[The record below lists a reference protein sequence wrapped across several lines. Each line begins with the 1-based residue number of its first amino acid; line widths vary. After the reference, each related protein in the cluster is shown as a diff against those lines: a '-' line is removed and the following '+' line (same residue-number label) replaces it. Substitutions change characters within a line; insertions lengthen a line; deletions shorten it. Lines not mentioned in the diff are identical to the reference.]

1 MASVITFPDWYQQYY
16 VQLSFLKLGDLK
28 LPREIQEAIR
38 QLSEYQKTVVL
49 RKNWGF
55 HREDL
60 GEHQEDLL
68 WS

>member
-38 QLSEYQKTVVL
+38 QLSEYQK
-49 RKNWGF
+49 KCGF
-55 HREDL
+55 KKKL
-60 GEHQEDLL
+60 GI
-68 WS
+68 S